1 MTWSASDQWFTKHFG
16 FLTVWVIGLAFHQV
30 DGIWW
35 DVGCWSRDK
44 IDIIM
49 GKQEYAVPRGKN
61 NMHMLHTEVANVGG
75 HRSSFKTDAK
85 CISHVS
91 SHSYVDPISAWSLL
105 FRASDDSPVHETV
118 KFEETLNPL
127 VMTNIAIEDNHFLR
141 WFTH

>member
-1 MTWSASDQWFTKHFG
+1 
-16 FLTVWVIGLAFHQV
+16 
-30 DGIWW
+30 
-35 DVGCWSRDK
+35 
-44 IDIIM
+44 
-49 GKQEYAVPRGKN
+49 
-61 NMHMLHTEVANVGG
+61 MHMLHTEVANVGG
-75 HRSSFKTDAK
+75 HRSSFKTDAT

-141 WFTH
+141 